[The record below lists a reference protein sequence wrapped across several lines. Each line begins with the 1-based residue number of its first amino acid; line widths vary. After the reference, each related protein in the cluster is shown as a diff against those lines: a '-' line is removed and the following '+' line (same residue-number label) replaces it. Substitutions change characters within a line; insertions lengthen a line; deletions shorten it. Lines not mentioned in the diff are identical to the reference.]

1 MEKVNFTDPDT
12 NESAEFYVLEQT
24 TIRGINYLL
33 VTVDEEGDSD
43 AFILKETQNE
53 DDHNTIYEMVED
65 DKELEALA
73 KIFASAFSFHR
84 ASPPLLF
91 TPFPPPSRKA

>member
-24 TIRGINYLL
+24 TIRGINDLL

-73 KIFASAFSFHR
+73 KIFAELMEDVDIEF
-84 ASPPLLF
+84 
-91 TPFPPPSRKA
+91 